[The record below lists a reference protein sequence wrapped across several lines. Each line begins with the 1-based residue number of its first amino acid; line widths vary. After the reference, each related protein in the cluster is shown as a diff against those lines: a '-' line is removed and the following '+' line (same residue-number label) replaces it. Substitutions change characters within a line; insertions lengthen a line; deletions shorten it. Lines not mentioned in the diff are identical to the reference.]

1 MKTRILTG
9 WLLVSVFTV
18 QAQTM
23 ELSIEECRTLAIENN
38 KELRIASE
46 KEQAAYH
53 RRKAA
58 FTNYL
63 PKISAAGA
71 YMRTSDELSLLSDE
85 QKNALGNLGTNV
97 GGQLQG
103 IL

>member
-38 KELRIASE
+38 KELRNASE
-46 KEQAAYH
+46 KEQAA
-53 RRKAA
+53 
-58 FTNYL
+58 
-63 PKISAAGA
+63 
-71 YMRTSDELSLLSDE
+71 
-85 QKNALGNLGTNV
+85 
-97 GGQLQG
+97 
-103 IL
+103 